1 MRNQYIGDSID
12 YVKYCLLRIFI
23 NHGCTLGINWY
34 LNSDNTTA
42 DIIDGAIVSEHDIPG
57 DREFFRELNALT
69 SVKARKIS
77 DVEQSNLLPG
87 AVYFGEIIDRG
98 VDDSARYEEQRSLW
112 NSLALRKLSDCSLV
126 YLDPDEGIATSKDG
140 YETSKLNGYATYD
153 EILEYYKRGQSVII
167 YQNGEGIADESLRKL
182 ISGLAVHL
190 EVDPEIIHVLLYDQF
205 HKHYYLIIP
214 AKQEY
219 DSYKKCIEG
228 SLKGEYFQEF
238 IV

>member
-23 NHGCTLGINWY
+23 NHGSTLGVNWY
-34 LNSDNTTA
+34 LNSDNTA
-42 DIIDGAIVSEHDIPG
+42 VEIIDGTILDEQDIPA
-57 DREFFRELNALT
+57 DREFFSELKELT
-69 SVKARKIS
+69 SVKVRKIT

-87 AVYFGEIIDRG
+87 TVYFGEMIDKG
-98 VDDSARYEEQRSLW
+98 VDETARYEEQRSLW
-112 NSLALRKLSDCSLV
+112 NNSALRKLADCSLV
-126 YLDPDEGIATSKDG
+126 YLDPDEGIVTSKD
-140 YETSKLNGYATYD
+140 EHKASELNCYATYD

-167 YQNGEGIADESLRKL
+167 FQNGEGITDESMREL
-182 ISGLAVHL
+182 IFDLAAHL
-190 EVDPEIIHVLLYDQF
+190 EVNPEIIHVLLYDQF

-214 AKQEY
+214 AKQES
-219 DSYKKCIEG
+219 DTFKEFIEG